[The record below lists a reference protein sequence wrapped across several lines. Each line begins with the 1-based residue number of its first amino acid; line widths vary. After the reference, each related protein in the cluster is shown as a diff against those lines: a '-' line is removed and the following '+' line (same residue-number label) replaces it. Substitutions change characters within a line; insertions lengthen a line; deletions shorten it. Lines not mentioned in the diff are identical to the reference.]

1 MLLHLEWLELPH
13 ISLQVGNSYGAG
25 NYAMCGRSFNPRFLF
40 SYPNSK
46 SGVMGADQLAG
57 VMEIVK
63 RKSAESL
70 NKAIDEKLLLEEK
83 HNLAE
88 QAEKKAS
95 VWHTTSEVWDDGV
108 IDPRDTRKYLS
119 MALSAV
125 YNNKITGTDSFGVFR
140 M

>member
-1 MLLHLEWLELPH
+1 MQSGSTVPH

-46 SGVMGADQLAG
+46 SRVMGADQLAG

-63 RKSAESL
+63 RKSAKSL
-70 NKAIDEKLLLEEK
+70 NKAIDEGIVEEK

-95 VWHTTSEVWDDGV
+95 V
-108 IDPRDTRKYLS
+108 
-119 MALSAV
+119 
-125 YNNKITGTDSFGVFR
+125 
-140 M
+140 

>member
-1 MLLHLEWLELPH
+1 MC
-13 ISLQVGNSYGAG
+13 IRDSSYGAG

-63 RKSAESL
+63 RRSAQSL
-70 NKAIDEKLLLEEK
+70 NKEIDEKLLQEEK
-83 HNLAE
+83 KKLAD
-88 QAEKKAS
+88 QADKKAS
-95 VWHTTSEVWDDGV
+95 VWHTTSEVWDDCV

-119 MALSAV
+119 LSLAAV
-125 YNNKITGTDSFGVFR
+125 YKSEIKGTSSFGVFR